1 MLPKENIPSIEDI
14 LSDLEHPNPHI
25 NRVAFVNMKEYWPK
39 ESVAILIR
47 NLDSN
52 NVELRRKSVKGLG
65 FFGKNIVN
73 KIIQTYFS
81 SKDGILKVSCLKV
94 LVIIASNGPLDDFKE
109 EIKVLIESAIKE
121 ESAEIILTII
131 SFLRQNGEQSLPYL
145 KALCRD
151 ENVLKAKAAITA
163 ISEINEKSVDS
174 FLKSIVNDLSLDELL
189 RESASQALDLTDLEF
204 SSF

>member
-1 MLPKENIPSIEDI
+1 MLSKENIPPIEDI
-14 LSDLEHPNPHI
+14 LRDLEHPNPHI

-47 NLDSN
+47 NLDSK

-73 KIIQTYFS
+73 QIIQTYFS
-81 SKDGILKVSCLKV
+81 TKDGILKVSCLKV
-94 LVIIASNGPLDDFKE
+94 LVIIASNGPLDDFKG

-121 ESAEIILTII
+121 ESAEVILTII
-131 SFLRQNGEQSLPYL
+131 SFLRQNGEESLPYL

-163 ISEINEKSVDS
+163 ISEINEISVDS
-174 FLKSIVNDLSLDELL
+174 FLKSIVKDISLDALV
-189 RESASQALDLTDLEF
+189 RESASQSLDLSDLEF
-204 SSF
+204 SRF